1 VRTRRLLHDRSTSP
15 LSTSLFYM
23 AGLMDI
29 QKDRYVTM
37 AVVAEMLSCTERHVY
52 DLIMEGALVAIKVG
66 SRAIR
71 ISERSLGGFIEK
83 NKVNPEDLFDPD
95 REEKKTP
102 APTRPAARPMWM
114 ARTSPT

>member
-1 VRTRRLLHDRSTSP
+1 MADST
-15 LSTSLFYM
+15 
-23 AGLMDI
+23 DV

-71 ISERSLGGFIEK
+71 ISERSLSEFIEK

-102 APTRPAARPMWM
+102 APARPVSKSLWM
-114 ARTSPT
+114 SK